1 LNVLL
6 TPFTRWGFYTTSN
19 FDNSAVEQQRGSSK
33 KKGNSSDCQTQ
44 KKAAGIKPS
53 SKAHVESSEGEDELE
68 DTSSSENDRSSL
80 QGKMRTIKT
89 TILYNQQNYIS
100 YRGICKMQQE
110 GLPVYIQTKGF

>member
-1 LNVLL
+1 MLL
-6 TPFTRWGFYTTSN
+6 LPFTRWGFYTTSN

-33 KKGNSSDCQTQ
+33 KKGDSSDCQSQ

-80 QGKMRTIKT
+80 QGKMRTMHASKYFQHRKNDNLIQPTK
-89 TILYNQQNYIS
+89 LYI
-100 YRGICKMQQE
+100 
-110 GLPVYIQTKGF
+110 IQGDL